1 MPSLFWVICWD
12 YGFFP
17 ITSATEKAIIEALR
31 KQFIGEKIG
40 ISDIGMYLEEIPVI
54 VGGAKQSFSAHLERV
69 EPPTTCTVD
78 SHTIFRVS
86 SEKDFNK
93 PSLVQGDSILE
104 PLSTAELDELV
115 TFQVTFNPQEL
126 DFYYMEIYK
135 SLVGIP
141 KEEILLEV
149 VSLLTP
155 FEKKEKWSQQ
165 YYRTVLP
172 ALLTTASKAPVI
184 VFGGDPGTG
193 KTALATSMGVALAQK
208 LGEKVHF
215 KHLGLMMRGM
225 GYQGRASSMIVKL
238 FEQVKK
244 EYIKHKEPIILF
256 FDEAEAIVGSREQ
269 TDSSSGAQEN
279 LAIVDSIIIGVDSL
293 RKGLQARV
301 VALFATNLTKRLD
314 PALLRRSYYYQFKR
328 PDEKARQMLFESSLQ
343 GMKFNKYDID
353 RLVEA
358 TKPKTI
364 NGKEIAFTPSDI
376 VELIISRALNEAIQ
390 ANQPLSVESLLS
402 FCQKTTPTGAFL

>member
-1 MPSLFWVICWD
+1 MPSLFWMICWD

-17 ITSATEKAIIEALR
+17 ITSTTEKAIIQSLR
-31 KQFIGEKIG
+31 QHIIGQKISA
-40 ISDIGMYLEEIPVI
+40 SDIGMYLEKITVI
-54 VGGAKQSFSAHLERV
+54 VGGAKQSFSAHLERID
-69 EPPTTCTVD
+69 PPTNFTVD
-78 SHTIFRVS
+78 NTTTFHVS

-93 PSLVQGDSILE
+93 SSLAQGDIIMD
-104 PLSTAELDELV
+104 PLPTSELDELV
-115 TFQVTFNPQEL
+115 TFQITFNPQKL

-135 SLVGIP
+135 SLVGIA

-149 VSLLTP
+149 ISLLTP

-165 YYRTVLP
+165 YYQTVLP
-172 ALLTTASKAPVI
+172 ALLTTANKAPVI

-193 KTALATSMGVALAQK
+193 KTALATSMGVALAKK

-256 FDEAEAIVGSREQ
+256 FDEAEAMVGSREQ

-301 VALFATNLTKRLD
+301 VALFATNLTGRID
-314 PALLRRSYYYQFKR
+314 PALLRRSYYYEFKR
-328 PDEKARQMLFESSLQ
+328 PDEKARQILLESSLQ
-343 GMKFNKYDID
+343 GMGFNKDDID

-358 TKPKTI
+358 TQPKII
-364 NGKEIAFTPSDI
+364 NGKEIGFTPSDI
-376 VELIISRALNEAIQ
+376 VELIISRALNKAIQ
-390 ANQPLSVESLLS
+390 ANQPVSVESLLS
-402 FCQKTTPTGAFL
+402 FCQETTPTGAFL